1 MSGRRGS
8 LEAVETSSLVFVY
21 PRLGDPSNGSLR
33 PSFVR
38 GQTLERVEETAE
50 PRERKREIERDGA
63 KKERGGKGGPLPS
76 PLLTMQ
82 PDLWAGRAYVELHT
96 IS

>member
-21 PRLGDPSNGSLR
+21 PHLGGPSNGSLR

-50 PRERKREIERDGA
+50 PRERKREIERRRS
-63 KKERGGKGGPLPS
+63 EGGKEAPFPPRSSQCSLIYGPG
-76 PLLTMQ
+76 
-82 PDLWAGRAYVELHT
+82 AHT
-96 IS
+96 